1 MANIDINL
9 GLATINAFNAHG
21 AGAGT
26 VSMADTADLLFKAS
40 YNFGTS
46 HANYTAGLFSGD
58 GLRLNFQDGAYSQ
71 YSGVVLANPNATT
84 GEATATSL
92 ESNQPSA
99 YRLNVDGHMNYHY
112 SSSANGSF
120 ILQNAGGTINDVSIQ
135 TQLPTSSAGYD
146 ATLGNVNLGLHGA
159 VTMSQ
164 SGDISGSIT
173 SLTTAADM
181 LVTSSAL
188 TGNFSV
194 KGNVNSIG
202 QNLSSASVSGIADS
216 FVEHYTDGSSVS
228 LTNLAL
234 AINSNTVVSEK
245 LLFDGANLPSND
257 VVNITLGGNLAA
269 PWAVATGA
277 GNDKVMIKG
286 GGATLSVNAGTGNDT
301 ITLGDDGHSVDGGAG
316 IDTAVFSGARSAYTV
331 TKTGAGYSVQASG
344 GTDTLA
350 GIERLQF
357 ADTTIALDIDGNGG
371 QVYRLYQAAF
381 NRVPDAV
388 GLGFWI
394 HAMDS
399 GAALSDIG
407 AEFTKS
413 IEFKNM
419 YGVNPNNADFLD
431 KLYHNVL
438 HRAGD
443 PGGFDFWLGHLN
455 HNDLSQAQALAE
467 FGESPENQAALIT
480 AIGNGFAYTPFG

>member
-9 GLATINAFNAHG
+9 GQSTISAFNARPSPG
-21 AGAGT
+21 SFT
-26 VSMADTADLLFKAS
+26 MADNVNLFFKAS

-46 HANYTAGLFSGD
+46 HAYYTNGFFTGSS
-58 GLRLNFQDGAYSQ
+58 LRLDFADGAYSQ

-84 GEATATSL
+84 GEATATNL

-99 YRLNVDGHMNYHY
+99 YRLSVGGHMNYHY
-112 SSSANGSF
+112 ASNADGSL
-120 ILQNAGGTINDVSIQ
+120 ILQGTGGTINDVAIH
-135 TQLPTSSAGYD
+135 TQLPSSSSSYD
-146 ATLGNVNLGLHGA
+146 AQLGNVTVGLHGA
-159 VTMSQ
+159 VAIAQ
-164 SGDISGSIT
+164 SGDISGNIT
-173 SLTTAADM
+173 SLTTSADK
-181 LVTSSAL
+181 LIASSAL
-188 TGNFSV
+188 TGNFSIS
-194 KGNVNSIG
+194 GNSTNIG
-202 QNLSSASVSGIADS
+202 QGLASASISGVADS
-216 FVEHYTDGSSVS
+216 FVERYTDGSTVS
-228 LTNLAL
+228 LANLGL
-234 AINSNTVVSEK
+234 TINSNTMFSEK

-257 VVNITLGGNLAA
+257 IVNITLGGNLAT

-331 TKTGAGYSVQASG
+331 TKTTTGYSVQASG

-350 GIERLQF
+350 GVERLQF

-381 NRVPDAV
+381 NRVPDAG

-413 IEFKNM
+413 NEFKNM

-443 PGGFDFWLGHLN
+443 AGGFDFWLGHLN